1 MATLTSGQTKS
12 LNSLGAATG
21 VAAGPR
27 ALSAAKGDSIGPI
40 AMSSFAI
47 DSVGS
52 VTGYTYAV
60 ESTSESYTLGFGGA
74 GSNFGRI
81 SGRAANFTWSVPAG
95 SYITLGTNSGTT
107 ATFSVSSMNPQGV
120 GAQSVLQTI
129 QTHTIRAIFADGYNT
144 HATGYNTSKDKTVYS
159 VDSYDGNSV
168 ALCLT
173 SDSPITMADGSI
185 KEVGQIEEGDKLK
198 GFSLN
203 GLSID
208 SDGTFYDWSTSEL
221 NKTEKEVTVVN
232 VIYSFTG
239 KYYNINN
246 GEITATSEHPLLVK
260 DSTDNLYKFKQMFNL
275 NIGDKLIKFVSG
287 NTQEIDI
294 TSITIDEETS
304 EIVSLDVEAE
314 DTYLVNGYITHN
326 KGNNAFTDLG
336 APGAP
341 TSLAYASPSLSW
353 VAPTATG
360 TGGITAYDIQIS
372 SGNTFATNIVD
383 NTEWSTT
390 TIEVN
395 TLLTAGTWYARVR
408 AIDQG
413 LKGAW
418 TSAYSFVR

>member
-12 LNSLGAATG
+12 LNNLAAATG
-21 VAAGPR
+21 QGTKSI
-27 ALSAAKGDSIGPI
+27 SAAKGDSNGPI

-60 ESTSESYTLGFGGA
+60 ESTSETYTLGFGGA

-81 SGRAANFTWSVPAG
+81 SSRAANFTWSVPAG
-95 SYITLGTNSGTT
+95 SFITLGTNSGTT

-120 GAQSVLQTI
+120 GAQTVLQTI

-144 HATGYNTSKDKTVYS
+144 HATDYNTSKDKTVYS

-203 GLSID
+203 GLSVD

-221 NKTEKEVTVVN
+221 TKTEKEVTVVN

-239 KYYNINN
+239 KYYNVNN

-260 DSTDNLYKFKQMFNL
+260 DSTDNLYRFKQMFNL
-275 NIGDKLIKFVSG
+275 NLNDKLIKFENG

-336 APGAP
+336 SPGAP

-353 VAPTATG
+353 VAPAAVG
-360 TGGITAYDIQIS
+360 SGGITAYDVEIDDNSNFS
-372 SGNTFATNIVD
+372 SLTHNF
-383 NTEWSTT
+383 TEWSST

-395 TLLTAGTWYARVR
+395 TLLAAGTWYARVR

-413 LKGAW
+413 LKGPYA
-418 TSAYSFVR
+418 TLTFTR